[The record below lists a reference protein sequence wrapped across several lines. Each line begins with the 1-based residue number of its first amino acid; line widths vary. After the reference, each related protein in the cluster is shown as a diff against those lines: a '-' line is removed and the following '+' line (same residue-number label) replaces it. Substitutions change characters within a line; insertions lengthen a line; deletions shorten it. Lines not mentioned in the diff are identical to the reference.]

1 MVGITSYG
9 AYVPL
14 WRLGKGTADWR
25 APGERS
31 MASFDEDS
39 ITMAVAAAI
48 NCLGNTDRSTVDG
61 LIFASTT
68 SPYAE
73 KQAAT
78 TVSLGADLRRDI
90 TTMDC
95 TDTLRA
101 GTTAMRAAIDAVKAG
116 SARKVL
122 LTVADMPMGGPRSSV
137 EANSGDGAAAFL
149 FGNTDVA
156 VEVLDSYTIAD
167 EITDIWRPAGDAT
180 KATWEDRFCLEE
192 GYVRNVKEAATAMMK
207 KAKLTPKDFAKAVF
221 YAPDARRH
229 REMARTLGFA
239 PEAVQ
244 DPLFGTV
251 GSAGAAHVPM
261 MLVAALEEAK
271 PGDKILVVSYGNGAD
286 AYVLQVSGQIEKI
299 RGQRGIKALVA
310 SKKILPEYGTYLQW
324 RGLFSPDSGVRRPP
338 LMPPSAPAVL
348 RERDW
353 NLRFH
358 GVKCNNCGYIQHP
371 PQRVCTKCHA
381 RDNFEAVRLSDK
393 RAKVFTYAMDYVAGT
408 IDVPMVLCVLNLEG
422 GGRILSAMTDR
433 DINEMKVGMPVEL
446 SFRKLYYV
454 GGVHNYFW
462 KCIPVRA

>member
-48 NCLGNTDRSTVDG
+48 NCLGNMDRSTVDG

-122 LTVADMPMGGPRSSV
+122 VTVADMPMGGPRSSV
-137 EANSGDGAAAFL
+137 EANGGDGAATFL

-192 GYVRNVKEAATAMMK
+192 GYIRNVKEAATAMMQ
-207 KAKLTPKDFAKAVF
+207 KAKLTPKGFAKAVF

-261 MLVAALEEAK
+261 MLVAALEEA
-271 PGDKILVVSYGNGAD
+271 
-286 AYVLQVSGQIEKI
+286 
-299 RGQRGIKALVA
+299 
-310 SKKILPEYGTYLQW
+310 
-324 RGLFSPDSGVRRPP
+324 
-338 LMPPSAPAVL
+338 
-348 RERDW
+348 
-353 NLRFH
+353 
-358 GVKCNNCGYIQHP
+358 
-371 PQRVCTKCHA
+371 
-381 RDNFEAVRLSDK
+381 
-393 RAKVFTYAMDYVAGT
+393 
-408 IDVPMVLCVLNLEG
+408 
-422 GGRILSAMTDR
+422 
-433 DINEMKVGMPVEL
+433 
-446 SFRKLYYV
+446 
-454 GGVHNYFW
+454 
-462 KCIPVRA
+462 

>member
-14 WRLGKGTADWR
+14 WRLGKETADWR

-39 ITMAVAAAI
+39 ITMAVAAGI
-48 NCLGNTDRSTVDG
+48 NCLGDMDRKTVDG

-78 TVSLGADLRRDI
+78 TVSLGVDLRRDI
-90 TTMDC
+90 TTLDC

-116 SARKVL
+116 SAGKVL
-122 LTVADMPMGGPRSSV
+122 VTVSDVPMGGPRSPV

-156 VEVLDSYTIAD
+156 VEVLDSYAIAD
-167 EITDIWRPAGDAT
+167 EIIDIWRPEGDAI

-192 GYVRNVKEAATAMMK
+192 GYARNVKEAATAMMQ
-207 KAKLTPKDFAKAVF
+207 KAELTPKDFAKAVY

-261 MLVAALEEAK
+261 MLAAALEEAR
-271 PGDKILVVSYGNGAD
+271 PGDKILLVSYGNGAD
-286 AYVLQVSGQIEKI
+286 AYVLQVTDHIEKT
-299 RGQRGIKALVA
+299 RGRRGIKAYVA
-310 SKKILPEYGTYLQW
+310 SKKILPEYNAYLQW
-324 RGLFSPDSGVRRPP
+324 RGLFTPDTGVRRPP
-338 LMPPSAPAVL
+338 LLPPSAPAVL

-353 NLRFH
+353 NLRLH
-358 GVKCNNCGYIQHP
+358 GAKCNNCGCVQHP

-381 RDNFEAVRLSDK
+381 KDNFEPVRFSDK
-393 RAKVFTYAMDYVAGT
+393 RGELFTYAMDYIAGSV
-408 IDVPMVLCVLNLEG
+408 DVPLVVSVVNFEG
-422 GGRILSAMTDR
+422 GGRMVCTMTDR
-433 DINEMKVGMPVEL
+433 DITEIKVGMPLEM
-446 SFRKLYYV
+446 SFRKLFHI
-454 GGVHNYFW
+454 GGINNYFW
-462 KCIPVRA
+462 KCTPIRA